1 MGSFSSIKIFL
12 ERHSNKIL
20 LVFFIV
26 VISSLAY
33 GLYFLFN
40 RPPDPKVEAKVRE
53 EAQSVDIKF
62 NIKTIEET
70 KELKNYD
77 VPLNPNLSGKNPFWT
92 Y

>member
-1 MGSFSSIKIFL
+1 MNLQSFKIFFQKN
-12 ERHSNKIL
+12 SNKIL
-20 LVFFIV
+20 FI
-26 VISSLAY
+26 SFLTLMSFLAY

-40 RPPDPKVEAKVRE
+40 RPPDPKIEAKIRE

-62 NIKTIEET
+62 NTKTIEET

-77 VPLNPNLSGKNPFWT
+77 VQLNPNPPGKNPFWT